1 MADTSMLLQLPLKWA
16 AQLRDLPESGM
27 SYQIITVSLVDG
39 RRIER
44 VPYCAGYIDLS
55 GLPECQ
61 AVPFSASDVSA
72 VVVTHDKSGPPRVVS

>member
-1 MADTSMLLQLPLKWA
+1 MLLELPLKWVM
-16 AQLRDLPESGM
+16 QLRDLPESGM

-39 RRIER
+39 RRFEG

-61 AVPFSASDVSA
+61 VMPFSVSDISDV
-72 VVVTHDKSGPPRVVS
+72 VLTHDRSGPRVVL